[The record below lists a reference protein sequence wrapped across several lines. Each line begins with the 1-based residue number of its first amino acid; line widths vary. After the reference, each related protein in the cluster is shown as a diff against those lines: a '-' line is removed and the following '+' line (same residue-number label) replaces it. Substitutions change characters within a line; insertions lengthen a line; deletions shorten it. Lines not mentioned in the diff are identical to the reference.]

1 PFMAIPLLV
10 LVRRRK
16 AAADADTV
24 GKSIR
29 MKKALVK
36 RYLSEAG
43 TYLQSKGPFYDA
55 LERALHNFLKAK
67 LLLETTE
74 MQKETIR
81 ELLLQRNA
89 ASTTVTE
96 FIQLLESCEMARFAP
111 SSATAIQNDYDT
123 AIRLITELEKQL
135 S

>member
-1 PFMAIPLLV
+1 VF
-10 LVRRRK
+10 
-16 AAADADTV
+16 
-24 GKSIR
+24 SH
-29 MKKALVK
+29 
-36 RYLSEAG
+36 
-43 TYLQSKGPFYDA
+43 LQSKGPFYDA
-55 LERALHNFLKAK
+55 LERALHNFLKVK

-89 ASTTVTE
+89 ASPTVTE

>member
-1 PFMAIPLLV
+1 
-10 LVRRRK
+10 
-16 AAADADTV
+16 
-24 GKSIR
+24 
-29 MKKALVK
+29 
-36 RYLSEAG
+36 
-43 TYLQSKGPFYDA
+43 
-55 LERALHNFLKAK
+55 
-67 LLLETTE
+67 LETAE

-81 ELLLQRNA
+81 ELLAQRKA
-89 ASTTVTE
+89 DPTTVAE